1 MNLYIIGFSRA
12 GKSTFAKQ
20 LADTWMIPFA
30 DTDTLIEQTSGHS
43 IAEIVQDKGWAE
55 FRRLESQALISTGT
69 AMSPFS
75 SSDRTIPPVAT
86 RPQCISKVVSCGG
99 GIVDTAGNRMF
110 LKQNKLLWL
119 NPPWAL
125 IWQRICQHPS
135 EITRGKSEEE
145 LKEMYDQRFPLYQEL
160 IYYAGL
166 DPQTIY

>member
-1 MNLYIIGFSRA
+1 
-12 GKSTFAKQ
+12 KSTFAKQ
-20 LADTWMIPFA
+20 LANTWMIPVV
-30 DTDTLIEQTSGHS
+30 DTDVLIEQTSGHS

-110 LKQNKLLWL
+110 LKQNKHLV
-119 NPPWAL
+119 P
-125 IWQRICQHPS
+125 RCPS
-135 EITRGKSEEE
+135 SLVE
-145 LKEMYDQRFPLYQEL
+145 LK
-160 IYYAGL
+160 GL
-166 DPQTIY
+166 